1 MDSESPEPSP
11 MSEEVT
17 LAETATRPAGVF
29 PPPRKLT
36 DEQERELTRLYA
48 ETRTPLADIARA
60 FSVSEVSVSRIAQRN
75 GAALRRRGPGRAR
88 APVTESTESAG
99 NGRRRQRRADVA
111 EPGVTRRRRR
121 AAPASDVPAP
131 LQEATPT
138 VAAVVESTPQATGN
152 GTPRRFR
159 IRFFAER
166 VVNAED
172 MRSAISQAEALG
184 ATDITGIAQEES

>member
-1 MDSESPEPSP
+1 MDNAAPEPSP
-11 MSEEVT
+11 TSDET
-17 LAETATRPAGVF
+17 ILAEADARPAGVF

-48 ETRTPLADIARA
+48 ETRTPLADIARR

-75 GAALRRRGPGRAR
+75 GAARRRRGPGRGR
-88 APVTESTESAG
+88 APETTPAEPGG
-99 NGRRRQRRADVA
+99 NGRRRQRRAAGA
-111 EPGVTRRRRR
+111 EPGATRRRR
-121 AAPASDVPAP
+121 AAPASDVPAAFHGASLP
-131 LQEATPT
+131 
-138 VAAVVESTPQATGN
+138 VAAVLEPAPQAAGN
-152 GTPRRFR
+152 GAHRRFR

-166 VVNAED
+166 VVDAED